1 MFNKIKNFFVL
12 RRTNQA
18 LSMFTQSVNKLEKA
32 NKQANELSESHTTTI
47 SRLESEKKGLKK
59 RLKEIKKL

>member
-18 LSMFTQSVNKLEKA
+18 LSMFTQAVNKLEKA